1 MSFAAMRNLLTY
13 GLMLMIPSAFSALGV
28 QGTLPGVAYA
38 DLETTTNIA
47 LCAESGAGR
56 LSISLSCL
64 ATPSNNVQAAFGE
77 DVNGDGV
84 LGLEE
89 TALTVGWDCG
99 VWFVRQGSVGRPVEE
114 PAEADGTVRELALS
128 VRFGA
133 SGEARRLSAESDG
146 APVFADLTANPQP
159 GLHGPGWNLMRLTG
173 RGLHGHDEAF
183 AVRQTT
189 DAVAIRFR

>member
-1 MSFAAMRNLLTY
+1 MRNLLTY
-13 GLMLMIPSAFSALGV
+13 SLLLLIPSAFAALGV
-28 QGTLPGVAYA
+28 RGTLPDVAYA

-56 LSISLSCL
+56 LSIALSCL

-84 LGLEE
+84 LGLDE

-99 VWFVRQGSVGRPVEE
+99 VWFVRQGGVGRPVEE
-114 PAEADGTVRELALS
+114 PAEADGAVRELALS

-146 APVFADLTANPQP
+146 APVFADLTANPPP
-159 GLHGPGWNLMRLTG
+159 GLHGSGWNLMRLTG
-173 RGLHGHDEAF
+173 RGLHGHGEAF
-183 AVRQTT
+183 AVRQTA

>member
-1 MSFAAMRNLLTY
+1 MKLLSKYLCPFFLLLPFTV
-13 GLMLMIPSAFSALGV
+13 LATPGV
-28 QGTLPGVAYA
+28 RGTLPDVAYA

-146 APVFADLTANPQP
+146 APAFADLTANPQP